1 MANSIFEE
9 SPARFN
15 PVSLVR
21 QAEFKLSLT
30 PSAKRVVFRADIP
43 FDRMPRLAALLIQ
56 ESNSGEISSAS
67 ISDESGVSVEFSLE
81 TYARAGIEEL
91 SDDIARDAPT
101 IEARGK
107 LSAGLLLQCQR
118 CLHPCLYQMEET
130 FRLVFATSE
139 KVADAM
145 PDDLEPVMLDDEG
158 CISLAEMLEDE
169 VLLHLPAV
177 ARHQTEE
184 ECSFEN
190 IPFPQHKVDVD
201 VMNEPPRRKEN
212 PFAVLKDIKFDQH

>member
-9 SPARFN
+9 SPARFD

-56 ESNSGEISSAS
+56 ESNSGEISSAGV
-67 ISDESGVSVEFSLE
+67 SDESGVSVEFSLE

-107 LSAGLLLQCQR
+107 LSAGLLLLSREAPDASGNRKVFIAYDEIAMVKLPTTIPLADFQA
-118 CLHPCLYQMEET
+118 MA
-130 FRLVFATSE
+130 FR
-139 KVADAM
+139 
-145 PDDLEPVMLDDEG
+145 
-158 CISLAEMLEDE
+158 
-169 VLLHLPAV
+169 
-177 ARHQTEE
+177 
-184 ECSFEN
+184 
-190 IPFPQHKVDVD
+190 
-201 VMNEPPRRKEN
+201 PPRGKG
-212 PFAVLKDIKFDQH
+212 AK